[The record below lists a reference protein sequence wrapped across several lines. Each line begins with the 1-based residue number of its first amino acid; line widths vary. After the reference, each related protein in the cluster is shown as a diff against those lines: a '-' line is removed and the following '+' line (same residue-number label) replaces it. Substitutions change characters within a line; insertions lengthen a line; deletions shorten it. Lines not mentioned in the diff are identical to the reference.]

1 MFSDIA
7 PRYDFLNH
15 LLSFNIDRLWWRRT
29 ARTFAHILRRSNARA
44 LDICCGTGD
53 LALALR
59 RVAGEDG
66 ATVVGADFAHP
77 MLVRAVKKSEGKRVM
92 LVEADALR
100 LPVGDQSCDLV
111 TSAFGFRNL
120 ANYEKGLQEIYRVL
134 RAGGEVGILDFGEP
148 GGAMGKLYRVYFKHV
163 LPRVGTLISG
173 VKGPYAYLPASVE
186 RFPAPEVMVEQMRSK
201 GLVDVSWSAYTC
213 GIAGVY
219 RGRKS

>member
-1 MFSDIA
+1 
-7 PRYDFLNH
+7 
-15 LLSFNIDRLWWRRT
+15 
-29 ARTFAHILRRSNARA
+29 
-44 LDICCGTGD
+44 
-53 LALALR
+53 
-59 RVAGEDG
+59 
-66 ATVVGADFAHP
+66 
-77 MLVRAVKKSEGKRVM
+77 M